1 MKNAYELKQE
11 IQPLKQ
17 VCVEENICIN
27 KNENNIIEK
36 VELQFFLLQQENNF
50 LKTEINQ
57 KQKAINKL
65 LDLNWLQS
73 KDQCKVNDDNKTDKK
88 NVEMQQFQNANP
100 SINVYNS
107 NKKETHSSENPES
120 DDIKIKSNVDSK
132 TKIMVIG
139 DLLVK
144 HLRPG
149 DLLFKKNTVK
159 VITHPGSATKD
170 ILDYINPI
178 ACRKPDTLIIHIG
191 TNGHTNGVNTI
202 KKIRKT
208 S

>member
-1 MKNAYELKQE
+1 MKNPYELKQE

-107 NKKETHSSENPES
+107 NKKETHSSENPEN

-149 DLLFKKNTVK
+149 ELLFKKNTVK

-191 TNGHTNGVNTI
+191 TNGHTNGVNTM

>member
-36 VELQFFLLQQENNF
+36 LESQFFLLQQENSF

-57 KQKAINKL
+57 KQKAIDKL

-88 NVEMQQFQNANP
+88 NVEMRQFQNANP

-107 NKKETHSSENPES
+107 NKKQTHSSENPENN
-120 DDIKIKSNVDSK
+120 DIKIKSNVDSK
-132 TKIMVIG
+132 TKKMVIG

-144 HLRPG
+144 HLQPG
-149 DLLFKKNTVK
+149 ELLFKKNTVK
-159 VITHPGSATKD
+159 VITHPGSATKH

-178 ACRKPDTLIIHIG
+178 AGRKPDTLIIHMHKDIFACLF
-191 TNGHTNGVNTI
+191 NIHNTI
-202 KKIRKT
+202 
-208 S
+208 SL